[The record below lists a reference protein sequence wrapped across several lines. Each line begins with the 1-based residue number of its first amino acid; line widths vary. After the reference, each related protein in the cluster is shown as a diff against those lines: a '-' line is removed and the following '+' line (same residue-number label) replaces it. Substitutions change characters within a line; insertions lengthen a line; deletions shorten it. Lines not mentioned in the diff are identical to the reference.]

1 MKILPGLSPVWILL
15 YQLRNFKMMG
25 LINKYLWRSCISLIA
40 FLLIFFLQVSS
51 SSAQVGGSRPK
62 VNLAVLK
69 GNVFAPDLNRVQIFI
84 RAKSSISTSADS
96 LGDFSIPIRKFP
108 DTVTISAFGYFTTT
122 RIIRNLSDADQHV
135 KIRLVPDIKD
145 LGQVEINTGYQKVRP
160 NEINGTVSVAD
171 EKQLNARTGT
181 NILDR
186 IIGQSSGVLLNVG
199 KANGNPQNKTGISVR
214 GPGTINGP
222 LDPLIVLDG
231 FIYDGDIANINPF
244 DIENVSI
251 LKDASAAS
259 IWGARAGNGVIVI
272 TSKRGRLN
280 HVRTISFTANATI
293 RSLPDLNDISQMG
306 SSEYIAVERLLFD
319 KGYFDSQI
327 ATEYQSLT
335 PAIELLL
342 ARRLGKITAQQA
354 ALELERLKGVDLRKE
369 YLDEFYTNALT
380 QQYGINIR
388 GGTSTHAYTISG
400 AYDRVR
406 EQNFAQSHRY
416 NLRIS
421 EDFRLYEKLSLST
434 NLYINSSG
442 SRSGAPEYGVL
453 AYANRQPPYVGLRG
467 ENGEPLRW
475 VQVYRPSFTDT
486 LGRGR
491 LLDWNYFPTEEYK
504 HSYNTSSRRDIFG
517 SLLLK
522 YKIFDYLS
530 LDVSYQQQSQSSRVS
545 YISDAES
552 FYARN
557 LVNSFSQ
564 IIPSTGTLRYNIPR
578 GGTLRTTD
586 EEVSSATGRVQV
598 SLNKLFGVHSLNVIA
613 GTEARQSDTKGN
625 ANMFYGYQEDPL
637 SFGNV
642 DYTGIFQDFV
652 TGNSIQIGSG
662 DALSSLKYRFISMYA
677 NLGYTYKGKYTFSG
691 SIRRDGSNIFGANTN
706 NRWKPLW
713 SAGLGWT
720 VSDEGFYHIDWLPVL
735 RITGTF
741 GYSGNVDLTKT
752 ALPVGVYGTNAVLG
766 LPFARIRSINNP
778 DLRWEK
784 LSQFNLTLNFASK
797 GQRLSGSLSY
807 FLKKGTDLYGL
818 ADYDYTTWG
827 SAPQLMRNV
836 ADMKGYGIDVEL
848 HSKNVSGAALSW
860 NTDLYYNFNRSETT
874 KYLERNINAL
884 ASLLGAGS
892 SINPIV
898 GKPLYAISAYKWG
911 GLDALGN
918 PQGYLNGKLSTD
930 YTAMLNEANLTGE
943 NLKYFGSASPEHFG
957 SLVNTFRYKSFNLSF
972 NISYR
977 LGYYAMKK
985 TIAYSM
991 LVNSGVGH
999 ADFANRW
1006 QKPGDELLTTI
1017 PAFVYPLNTSRDSFY
1032 SVAEPNVI
1040 RADNIRLEYV
1050 NFSWLVNTIKWK
1062 FPFRN
1067 LECFLNAA
1075 NLGLLWKG
1083 DQSVADPDFQN
1094 QILAT
1099 KAYTLGVRGTF

>member
-1 MKILPGLSPVWILL
+1 
-15 YQLRNFKMMG
+15 MMG
-25 LINKYLWRSCISLIA
+25 LINKYLWRSGVPLVA
-40 FLLIFFLQVSS
+40 FLLMFFLQVSS
-51 SSAQVGGSRPK
+51 SLAQVGGSRPK

-69 GNVFAPDLNRVQIFI
+69 GNVFAPDLSRVQIFI

-96 LGDFSIPIRKFP
+96 LGNFSIPIRKFP

-122 RIIRNLSDADQHV
+122 RIIRNLSDADQPV

-160 NEINGTVSVAD
+160 NEINGTVSVVD

-181 NILDR
+181 NVLDR

-214 GPGTINGP
+214 GLGTINGP

-244 DIENVSI
+244 DIENISI

-272 TSKRGRLN
+272 TSKKGRVN
-280 HVRTISFTANATI
+280 QARTISFTANATL
-293 RSLPDLNDISQMG
+293 RALPDLSEVSQMG
-306 SSEYIAVERLLFD
+306 SSDYIDVEKLLF
-319 KGYFDSQI
+319 GRGFFDSQI
-327 ATEYQSLT
+327 ATGYQSLT
-335 PAIELLL
+335 PVVELLL
-342 ARRLGKITAQQA
+342 AERSGKISSQQVN
-354 ALELERLKGVDLRKE
+354 LELEKLKTVDLRRE

-380 QQYGINIR
+380 QQYGVNIR
-388 GGTSTHAYTISG
+388 GGSPKHAYTVSG
-400 AYDRVR
+400 AYDHVR
-406 EQNFAQSHRY
+406 EQNFARSHRY
-416 NLRIS
+416 NLRVS
-421 EDFRLYEKLSLST
+421 EDFKLYEKLSLST

-453 AYANRQPPYVGLRG
+453 AYANRQPPYVRLRG

-475 VQVYRPSFTDT
+475 PQVYRPSFTDT

-504 HSYNTSSRRDIFG
+504 HSYNTSSRQDLFG

-522 YKIFDYLS
+522 YQIFDYLS
-530 LDVSYQQQSQSSRVS
+530 LDVGYQQQNQRSRVS

-613 GTEARQSDTKGN
+613 GTEARQGDTKGN

-652 TGNSIQIGSG
+652 TGNSMQIGSG

-677 NLGYTYKGKYTFSG
+677 NVGYTYKGKYTFSG

-735 RITGTF
+735 RVTGTF

-784 LSQFNLTLNFASK
+784 LSQFNLMVNFASK
-797 GQRLSGSLSY
+797 GQRLSGSVSY

-836 ADMKGYGIDVEL
+836 ADMKGYGIDAEL
-848 HSKNVSGAALSW
+848 HSKNVAGAALSW

-884 ASLLGAGS
+884 ASLLGAGA

-898 GKPLYAISAYKWG
+898 GKPLYAISAYRWG
-911 GLDALGN
+911 GLDGSGN

-930 YTAMLNEANLTGE
+930 YVAMLNEANLTGG

-957 SLVNTFRYKSFNLSF
+957 SMINTFRYKSFGVSF

-985 TIAYSM
+985 TIEYST
-991 LVNSGVGH
+991 LVNSGIGH
-999 ADFANRW
+999 ADFGLRW
-1006 QKPGDELLTTI
+1006 QKPGDEMLTTV
-1017 PAFVYPLNTSRDSFY
+1017 PAFIYPLNTSRDSFY
-1032 SVAEPNVI
+1032 SVAEPNVV

-1075 NLGLLWKG
+1075 NLGLLWKA